1 LKHRKK
7 QISLKGYLTCIFL
20 VFAVVLIA
28 FMWIFQTVL
37 LEPFYKTIKTHQ
49 VKNCAYSVSEHIEDD
64 QLFGI
69 LDEIEEQNN
78 MNVSLYD
85 TSTEIFTCIYASD
98 SIEHKPSNI
107 IKLST
112 VYRYYNDA
120 KLGGGEAT
128 FGSQNTHPQNLPKSF
143 KDVPMFEREHIE
155 FLSFAKI
162 VQTQDS
168 EYLVIVESEIT
179 PVTSTVQTLKV
190 QLTIITVLIILIS
203 LAIALVS
210 AHYISKP
217 IKKTTDKAKL
227 LAKQNYDIEFQ
238 GGRYKELCEL
248 NDTLTYSA
256 NELKKVD
263 SLQKELIAN
272 ISHDLRTPLTM
283 ITGYSEV
290 MRDIPGENTSQNIQI
305 VIDESNRLS
314 QLVSDLLDISKLEA
328 GSVSM
333 DNKVFN
339 LTSCIKDI
347 FKRYTKLVEQDN
359 YKIVFEY
366 DTDVYIYADELRI
379 SQVMYNLINN
389 AVNYCGDDKT
399 VVVRQ
404 SINKSKVCIE
414 VIDHGQGIEN
424 DKLQY
429 IWDRYYKVDKQHKQA
444 VIGTGLGLSIV
455 KNILNQYD
463 AQYGVKTKIGQGSDF
478 WWMFDIAQTPDSTL
492 EENE

>member
-1 LKHRKK
+1 
-7 QISLKGYLTCIFL
+7 
-20 VFAVVLIA
+20 
-28 FMWIFQTVL
+28 
-37 LEPFYKTIKTHQ
+37 
-49 VKNCAYSVSEHIEDD
+49 
-64 QLFGI
+64 
-69 LDEIEEQNN
+69 
-78 MNVSLYD
+78 
-85 TSTEIFTCIYASD
+85 
-98 SIEHKPSNI
+98 
-107 IKLST
+107 
-112 VYRYYNDA
+112 
-120 KLGGGEAT
+120 
-128 FGSQNTHPQNLPKSF
+128 
-143 KDVPMFEREHIE
+143 
-155 FLSFAKI
+155 
-162 VQTQDS
+162 
-168 EYLVIVESEIT
+168 
-179 PVTSTVQTLKV
+179 
-190 QLTIITVLIILIS
+190 
-203 LAIALVS
+203 
-210 AHYISKP
+210 
-217 IKKTTDKAKL
+217 
-227 LAKQNYDIEFQ
+227 
-238 GGRYKELCEL
+238 
-248 NDTLTYSA
+248 
-256 NELKKVD
+256 
-263 SLQKELIAN
+263 
-272 ISHDLRTPLTM
+272 
-283 ITGYSEV
+283 
-290 MRDIPGENTSQNIQI
+290 
-305 VIDESNRLS
+305 
-314 QLVSDLLDISKLEA
+314 
-328 GSVSM
+328 M

>member
-1 LKHRKK
+1 MKHRNK

-37 LEPFYKTIKTHQ
+37 LEPFYKTIKTYQ
-49 VKNCAYSVSEHIEDD
+49 VKNCAHSVAEHIQDD
-64 QLFGI
+64 DLLAI
-69 LDEIEEQNN
+69 LDEIVEQNN

-85 TSTEIFTCIYASD
+85 TSTEIFSCIYASD
-98 SIEHKPSNI
+98 SINHRPSNI

-112 VYRYYNDA
+112 VYKYYDEA
-120 KLGGGEAT
+120 KLNGGEAT
-128 FGSQNTHPQNLPKSF
+128 FGAQNTPPHSLPKHYS
-143 KDVPMFEREHIE
+143 DIPMFDREHTE

-162 VQTQDS
+162 IETKDS
-168 EYLVIVESEIT
+168 EYFVIVESEIT

-190 QLTIITVLIILIS
+190 QLSIITVLIILIS
-203 LAIALVS
+203 LFIALVS

-217 IKKTTDKAKL
+217 IRKTTDKAKE
-227 LAKQNYDIEFQ
+227 LAKQNYDIEFH

-248 NDTLTYSA
+248 NNTLTYSA
-256 NELKKVD
+256 TELKKVD

-290 MRDIPGENTSQNIQI
+290 MRDIPGENTPENIQI
-305 VIDESNRLS
+305 VIDEANRLS

-328 GSVSM
+328 GSVTM
-333 DNKVFN
+333 ENKVFN

-347 FKRYTKLVEQDN
+347 FKRYTKLVEQEN
-359 YKIVFEY
+359 YNIVFEY
-366 DTDVYIYADELRI
+366 DTDVYICADELRI

-389 AVNYCGDDKT
+389 AVNYCGDDKM

-404 SINKSKVCIE
+404 SINDTKVYIE
-414 VIDHGQGIEN
+414 VIDHGNGIDS
-424 DKLQY
+424 DKLPY
-429 IWDRYYKVDKQHKQA
+429 IWDRYYKVDKEHKQA
-444 VIGTGLGLSIV
+444 VVGTGLGLSIV
-455 KNILNQYD
+455 KNILNQYN
-463 AQYGVKTKIGQGSDF
+463 ARYGVKTKEGQGSDF
-478 WWMFDIAQTPDSTL
+478 WWTFDIVQNPDKTK
-492 EENE
+492 EES